1 MREMHERK
9 NRDYAQDENWASNFE
24 RAATIAS
31 WFNDKIDKVFATM
44 IGIKLARLAELKNG
58 KVPNN
63 ESIADSMLDMDVYA
77 VLWHAYYL
85 ERQTPKLQGAA
96 TAILN
101 PSPAKYNCDYCKIP
115 FTHPA
120 IKTSLPG
127 TDVHYFCS
135 ELCAQVWAAE
145 RTKAHSSQGQ
155 VGQDRAIIMTPGY
168 SDNEG

>member
-1 MREMHERK
+1 MGAMHERK

-44 IGIKLARLAELKNG
+44 IGIKLARMAELKNG

-85 ERQTPKLQGAA
+85 ERQSLKGLSAA
-96 TAILN
+96 SAVLN
-101 PSPAKYNCDYCKIP
+101 KRQEHIKCDYCKIP

-120 IKTSLPG
+120 IRTSLPG
-127 TDVHYFCS
+127 TDVHYFCR
-135 ELCAQVWAAE
+135 ELCAQTWVSE